1 MRLAEVVAPT
11 LPGDARG
18 ALDRRRPSTRP
29 RSRASSPDARLRPE
43 RSGDDHYVI
52 YTGGTTG
59 MPKGVVWRQEDAFF
73 ACIGGGDP
81 TRLAGPVDEP
91 AELLDRIIDGAVRVP
106 ARGAR

>member
-1 MRLAEVVAPT
+1 MAAAV
-11 LPGDARG
+11 GDP
-18 ALDRRRPSTRP
+18 LDFG
-29 RSRASSPDARLRPE
+29 

-81 TRLAGPVDEP
+81 MRLPGPVDEP
-91 AELLDRIIDGAVRVP
+91 GECSTASST
-106 ARGAR
+106 ARSSSSRSRR